1 MSAITPFLWFDGQ
14 AEQAAS
20 LYVSVF
26 SKGGKKNSKV
36 LSVTRYGDAGP
47 GPEGTAMTV
56 AFKLDGQVFTALNGG
71 PQFKF
76 NESVSFVIDCKTQ
89 KEIDYFWEKLTQDG
103 GQESMC
109 GWLKDKYGLSWQV
122 FPASSANKLF
132 DNKKPERAKRVMAA
146 MLKMK
151 KIVIADLKKAYD
163 QK

>member
-1 MSAITPFLWFDGQ
+1 MSSVTPFLWFDTQ
-14 AEQAAS
+14 AEEAAS
-20 LYVSVF
+20 FYVSLF

-47 GPEGTAMTV
+47 GPKGTAMTV
-56 AFKLDGQVFTALNGG
+56 SFKLDGQVFTALNGG

-122 FPASSANKLF
+122 FPASSSAKLF
-132 DNKKPERAKRVMAA
+132 DHKKPEQAKRAMEA

-151 KIVIADLKKAYD
+151 KIDIKALKDAAK
-163 QK
+163 K

>member
-1 MSAITPFLWFDGQ
+1 MSTITPFLWFDTQ
-14 AEQAAS
+14 AEEAAS
-20 LYVSVF
+20 FYVSLF
-26 SKGGKKNSKV
+26 SKGGRKNSKV
-36 LSVTRYGDAGP
+36 LSVARYGDAGP
-47 GPEGTAMTV
+47 GPKGTAMTV
-56 AFKLDGQVFTALNGG
+56 SFKLDGQVFTGLNGG

-122 FPASSANKLF
+122 FPASSATKLF
-132 DNKKPERAKRVMAA
+132 DSKKPERAKRVMEA

-151 KIVIADLKKAYD
+151 KIDIKALKDAAK
-163 QK
+163 K